1 MIRTSGAA
9 EPAIGPA
16 RPFTLVLVCGCL
28 IALLTFG
35 LRSAFGAFTDPVST
49 SLGVGRDSFALALAL
64 QNLLWG
70 VAQPIGGAL
79 ADRHGPARVMA
90 VGGVLYA
97 AGLALMAGATDGT
110 GLLLTAGVLV
120 GIGMGGASYVT
131 VIGALGR
138 IAPPGRRSWALG
150 VASAA
155 GSLGQFLVVPAG
167 QAFIG
172 AHGWQT
178 AILLLAA
185 LAALVPILAGAF
197 AGTATAAALPEG
209 EETRQPA
216 GLLPAIRDALAHPS
230 YGLLVA
236 GFFVCGFQLAF
247 VTIHLPPY
255 LTDKG
260 LSPAVAAWSIAMV
273 GLFNVVGAYGAGVLG
288 GRCSKKYL
296 LSLIYLAR
304 ALVTAGFLLLP
315 ANPGTA
321 LLFGALM
328 GLLWLSTVPLT
339 SGLVA
344 TLFGTRYMATLFGLV
359 FLGHQVGSFLGVWLG
374 GHLYARTGSYDVTWW
389 LSVLLSLGAA
399 LIHLPIREE
408 PARPR
413 GQVA

>member
-1 MIRTSGAA
+1 MGR
-9 EPAIGPA
+9 E
-16 RPFTLVLVCGCL
+16 RPFTLVLAAGCL

-35 LRSAFGAFTDPVST
+35 LRGTFGAFTDPVSA

-79 ADRHGPARVMA
+79 ADRYGTARVMA
-90 VGGVLYA
+90 GGGVLYA
-97 AGLALMAGATDGT
+97 AGLALMALATDGT
-110 GLLLTAGVLV
+110 GLMLTAGVLV
-120 GIGMGGASYVT
+120 GIGMGGASYIT
-131 VIGALGR
+131 VIGAVGR
-138 IAPPGRRSWALG
+138 MAPPERRSWALG
-150 VASAA
+150 MASAA

-178 AILLLAA
+178 ALLLLAG
-185 LAALVPILAGAF
+185 LAATVPLLAGVF
-197 AGTATAAALPEG
+197 AGTGAPGTTPHGRAE
-209 EETRQPA
+209 EETA
-216 GLLPAIRDALAHPS
+216 TGGLLPTIRGALACPS

-247 VTIHLPPY
+247 ITIHLPPY
-255 LTDKG
+255 LTDQG
-260 LSPAVAAWSIAMV
+260 LSPTVAAWSIAMV
-273 GLFNVVGAYGAGVLG
+273 GLFNVAGAYAAGVLG
-288 GRCSKKYL
+288 GRRSKKNL

-315 ANPGTA
+315 ASPQTA

-344 TLFGTRYMATLFGLV
+344 TLFGPRHMATLFGLV

-374 GHLYARTGSYDVTWW
+374 GLLYARTGGYEATWW

-399 LIHLPIREE
+399 LIHLPIREA
-408 PARPR
+408 PARVR
-413 GQVA
+413 GLPA